1 MLEALTSPTIFSG
14 VTRDRLASLIPG
26 ELFTPSF
33 GFFRARSIVCLC
45 GDWPSQTRSICGYGR
60 AEVWYVPPDD
70 WRRLPSPSRRG
81 RAPLKDAAQEPEEAD
96 CGKECREQDTCHA
109 RGEEEAEHARG

>member
-33 GFFRARSIVCLC
+33 GFFRVRSIVCLC
-45 GDWPSQTRSICGYGR
+45 GDWPSQTRSICGYGH
-60 AEVWYVPPDD
+60 AEV
-70 WRRLPSPSRRG
+70 
-81 RAPLKDAAQEPEEAD
+81 
-96 CGKECREQDTCHA
+96 
-109 RGEEEAEHARG
+109 